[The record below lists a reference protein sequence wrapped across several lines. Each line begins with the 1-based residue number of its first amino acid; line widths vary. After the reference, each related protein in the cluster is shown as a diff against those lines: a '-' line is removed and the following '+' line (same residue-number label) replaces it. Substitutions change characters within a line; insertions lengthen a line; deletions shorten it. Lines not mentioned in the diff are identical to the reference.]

1 MKAAN
6 NKKKEMRFQEL
17 TWAKEPRRS
26 SEYRKDTFK
35 IFSKSR
41 SCRLEYTRI
50 AAIKI
55 AASLNL
61 LKEKALKADLRVE
74 ERSPQKLIKK
84 NDVRPISSHPKKK
97 NNEVSRINKYD
108 HASYE
113 CIYEGDESAHMG
125 LVPKIG
131 VDVEVYEEAY
141 R

>member
-97 NNEVSRINKYD
+97 TTRFPELTSTTMLAINAFMREMSRLTWG
-108 HASYE
+108 SY
-113 CIYEGDESAHMG
+113 
-125 LVPKIG
+125 LK
-131 VDVEVYEEAY
+131 
-141 R
+141 

>member
-17 TWAKEPRRS
+17 IWAKDPRRS

-35 IFSKSR
+35 MFSKSR

-97 NNEVSRINKYD
+97 TTRFPELTSTTILAMNAFMREMSRLTWG
-108 HASYE
+108 SY
-113 CIYEGDESAHMG
+113 
-125 LVPKIG
+125 LK
-131 VDVEVYEEAY
+131 
-141 R
+141 

>member
-97 NNEVSRINKYD
+97 TTRFPELTSTTMLAMNAFMREMSRLTWG
-108 HASYE
+108 SY
-113 CIYEGDESAHMG
+113 
-125 LVPKIG
+125 LK
-131 VDVEVYEEAY
+131 
-141 R
+141 